1 MTMIDLSSPEPK
13 DAEHAR
19 CYVIHEQNILI
30 AADQW
35 QLPVM
40 PAYMLRQH
48 PHYFYLGLL
57 NGEPCYVCE
66 LVNHELDD
74 GSLQPVPLRQL
85 ISGGLDEPGFSM
97 VSRALQFLSWQ
108 KNHRYCSRCGSL
120 TEAHHRD
127 LAMTCQACGYFQYP
141 RITPCIITLVTRG
154 EHALLGLSLIHI

>member
-85 ISGGLDEPGFSM
+85 ISGGLACSTTSLQEPQILITAATN
-97 VSRALQFLSWQ
+97 VS
-108 KNHRYCSRCGSL
+108 K
-120 TEAHHRD
+120 
-127 LAMTCQACGYFQYP
+127 
-141 RITPCIITLVTRG
+141 
-154 EHALLGLSLIHI
+154 LIP